1 MKKLLLLAVIST
13 SVVGMMQSCKKDT
26 PTGGGTTTGG
36 GSATLTVAKKQR
48 SLLIYN
54 ASTFSKDCGEVSN
67 IEFSKAIAAN
77 STDNLISLNL
87 QPLTSPYSPLTP
99 IYYNSVKDSLVIA
112 PFNTQLYAQ
121 TKPTGTLPQFYASNS
136 SLGTVTVTAAD
147 IAAYAAQYNSSATV
161 EIGVAANA
169 SLSGN
174 KFTVN
179 YKLQAF
185 EPEAGAQ
192 YYTTVLLV
200 EKGISTFQV
209 GASNNKMDQKNIIRA
224 SMQYDVNN
232 YQTAFALSDI
242 KSEINAT
249 LNKTVTF
256 DYVPVSQ
263 KWITALNA
271 NYQTITANDFA
282 WWTLNKSNT
291 AAVVVVWKLV
301 SPTELFYI
309 NSVWADVN

>member
-1 MKKLLLLAVIST
+1 MKKTLLLAVIST

-26 PTGGGTTTGG
+26 PTGAS
-36 GSATLTVAKKQR
+36 SATLNVVKKQR

-54 ASTFSKDCGEVSN
+54 ASTFSQDCGASSN
-67 IEFSKAIAAN
+67 AEFSKAIAAN
-77 STDNLISLNL
+77 STDNLIALNL
-87 QPLTSPYSPLTP
+87 QPITNPYLSPLTP

-112 PFNTQLYAQ
+112 PFNTQLYSQ
-121 TKPTGTLPQFYASNS
+121 TKPTGTLPQFYLSNS
-136 SLGTVTVTAAD
+136 SLGNVTVSAAD
-147 IAAYAAQYNSSATV
+147 IANYTAQYNSSATV

-179 YKLQAF
+179 YKMQAF

-200 EKGISTFQV
+200 EKGISSFQV
-209 GASNNKMDQKNIIRA
+209 GATNNKMDQKNIIRA
-224 SMQYDVNN
+224 SMQYDANN
-232 YQTAFALSDI
+232 FQTAFAVSDI
-242 KSEINAT
+242 KSNKDST

-263 KWITALNA
+263 KWITAVNA
-271 NYQTITANDFA
+271 NYQTLTGNDFG

-291 AAVVVVWKLV
+291 AAVVVVWKYI

-309 NSVWADVN
+309 NSVWADVK

>member
-1 MKKLLLLAVIST
+1 MKKLLLLAFIST

-26 PTGGGTTTGG
+26 PTGGGTTNN
-36 GSATLTVAKKQR
+36 ATLTVAKKQR

-77 STDNLISLNL
+77 STDNLIALNL
-87 QPLTSPYSPLTP
+87 QPLANPLSILTP
-99 IYYNSVKDSLVIA
+99 IYYNSVKDSVYIA
-112 PFNTQLYAQ
+112 PFNNPLYLQ
-121 TKPTGTLPQFYASNS
+121 TKPTGTLPQFYVSNS

-147 IAAYAAQYNSSATV
+147 IANYAAQYNSSATV

-179 YKLQAF
+179 YKMQAF

-271 NYQTITANDFA
+271 NYQSQIGNDFG

-291 AAVVVVWKLV
+291 AAVVVVWKYI
-301 SPTELFYI
+301 SANEYFYI